1 MSKVYSSC
9 DLLPISL
16 FHEILKTSD
25 YTLLYQDYENLEKK
39 PTNEEIYA
47 LWEDVYDEYL
57 GLIKDENIS
66 YYFELEEEVI
76 YLNRRYET
84 AFFMIKQISDGVL
97 DMDLMIAYVNELSKW
112 GYVIDL
118 SKDLD
123 DELNKAVRQL
133 KASRNKINLREGELK
148 ELKKSM
154 DKNVGSMSLIEQ
166 AARLEQGLGREN
178 IDIDKTVVTKWFIL
192 LNLLEEINRAKRKAN
207 VK

>member
-25 YTLLYQDYENLEKK
+25 YTLLYQDYENLKKK
-39 PTNEEIYA
+39 PITEEIYA
-47 LWEDVYDEYL
+47 LWEDIYDEYL
-57 GLIKDENIS
+57 GLIKDETIR
-66 YYFELEEEVI
+66 YYFELEKEVL

-97 DMDLMIAYVNELSKW
+97 DMNLIVAYVNELSKW

-133 KASRNKINLREGELK
+133 KASRNTINLRESELK

>member
-1 MSKVYSSC
+1 M
-9 DLLPISL
+9 
-16 FHEILKTSD
+16 
-25 YTLLYQDYENLEKK
+25 LYQDYENLKKK

-47 LWEDVYDEYL
+47 LWEDIYDEYL
-57 GLIKDENIS
+57 GLIKDETIHH
-66 YYFELEEEVI
+66 YYELEKEVL
-76 YLNRRYET
+76 YLNRRYDT
-84 AFFMIKQISDGVL
+84 ALFMIKQISDGVL
-97 DMDLMIAYVNELSKW
+97 DTDLMIAYVNELSKW
-112 GYVIDL
+112 DYIIDL

-133 KASRNKINLREGELK
+133 KSSRNTINLREGELK